1 VAHRTR
7 AVEGLVVSFWRGRR
21 VLLTGHTGFKGSWL
35 ALQLAELGA
44 EVVGYANG
52 VPTEPSLYEL
62 AEVGQD
68 LVPITGDVRDAEL
81 LRSTVADHRP
91 EVVFHLAAQALVR
104 ASYDDPAGTF
114 AVNVL
119 GTVNLLEA
127 VRASDDVR
135 VVVNVTTD
143 KVYAPHKG
151 SAPYTEDEP
160 LGGHDPYSTSK
171 AASELVTAS
180 YRVSFPGGAALA
192 TARAGN
198 VIGGGDWAADRLIPD
213 LMRGALAGK
222 PVVVRNPGAVRPW
235 QHVVNANSGYLL
247 LAEKLWD
254 DPLLAG
260 AWNFGPDA
268 DDAVAVSALVAR
280 LSELW
285 GSEIELQ
292 PPDGAQ
298 PHEAETLRLDSSR
311 ARSTLGWRPQW
322 DLDRALTGIVD
333 WYRVFAAGGSTR
345 DATLT
350 QIRDSSRARGLRP
363 GATA

>member
-1 VAHRTR
+1 
-7 AVEGLVVSFWRGRR
+7 VEGLVVSFWRGRR

-44 EVVGYANG
+44 EVAGYANG

-62 AEVGQD
+62 ADVGRG
-68 LVPITGDVRDAEL
+68 LVSVTGDVRDAEL
-81 LRSTVADHRP
+81 LRATVARHRP
-91 EVVFHLAAQALVR
+91 EVVFHLAAQSLVR

-119 GTVNLLEA
+119 GTVNLHEA
-127 VRASDDVR
+127 VRSAGGVR

-143 KVYAPHKG
+143 KVYAPHAG
-151 SAPYTEDEP
+151 DAAYTETEP

-180 YRVSFPGGAALA
+180 YRASFPGGPALA

-213 LMRGALAGK
+213 LMRGALRGE
-222 PVVVRNPGAVRPW
+222 PVVVRNPQAVRPW
-235 QHVVNANSGYLL
+235 QHVLNANGGYLL

-254 DPLLAG
+254 DPSLAG

-268 DDAVAVSALVAR
+268 GDTVAVSAVAAQ

-285 GSEIELQ
+285 GAEIELES
-292 PPDGAQ
+292 PSGAQ
-298 PHEAETLRLDSSR
+298 PHEAKTLRLDAAR
-311 ARSTLGWRPQW
+311 ARHALGWAPLW
-322 DLDRALTGIVD
+322 DLDRALASVVD
-333 WYRVFAAGGSTR
+333 WYRAFAAGASMR
-345 DATLT
+345 DATLA
-350 QIRDSSRARGLRP
+350 QIRDHSGAPAAR
-363 GATA
+363 